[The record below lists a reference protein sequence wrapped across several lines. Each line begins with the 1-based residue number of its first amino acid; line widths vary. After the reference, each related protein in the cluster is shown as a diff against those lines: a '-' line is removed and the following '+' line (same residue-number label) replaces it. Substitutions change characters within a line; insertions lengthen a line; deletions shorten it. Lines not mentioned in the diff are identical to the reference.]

1 MLSIALFVDI
11 LSTVTMVWTMYSLR
25 TGTRRTDSMIY
36 FLTIYS
42 LNTGVSTSVVVIVA
56 LLSVSTCVSDITNL
70 IQVNLQS
77 LLMRTNLIY
86 GATLIVGTKSMCIF
100 MLLDLIIIFHS
111 NIHSLSVL

>member
-1 MLSIALFVDI
+1 
-11 LSTVTMVWTMYSLR
+11 
-25 TGTRRTDSMIY
+25 MIY
-36 FLTIYS
+36 SLTIYS